1 MAYADYTY
9 YVDAFIGTAV
19 SEADFPAA
27 AERASE
33 YIDYITRGRAT
44 ADMDAVKRA
53 CCAVAEVYSSAAKA
67 REVGSGGGI
76 TQESV
81 GSYSVTYRSANEV
94 ETGLSRS
101 LYRAAR
107 MHLAHTGLLYRGGC

>member
-1 MAYADYTY
+1 MDNFKGA
-9 YVDAFIGTAV
+9 AV

-44 ADMDAVKRA
+44 ADTDAVKRA
-53 CCAVAEVYSSAAKA
+53 CCAVAEVLSSAAKA
-67 REVGSGGGI
+67 REAGGGGAVQHE
-76 TQESV
+76 TV

-101 LYRAAR
+101 LYRAAQ